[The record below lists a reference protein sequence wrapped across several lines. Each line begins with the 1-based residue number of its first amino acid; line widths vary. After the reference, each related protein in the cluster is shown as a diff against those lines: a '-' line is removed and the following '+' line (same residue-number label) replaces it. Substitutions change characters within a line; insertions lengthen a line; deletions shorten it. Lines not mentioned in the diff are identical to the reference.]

1 MVVVLPSRL
10 SDLSDDELE
19 ALEWSIG
26 CERRYRRAVAARSQ
40 AAVAEGAAVAPE
52 PTPEEEPAAVYC
64 YITKHG
70 RCWHRRKTC
79 QHLRRSGTI
88 TELLE
93 IPKEKLPCKTCAS

>member
-19 ALEWSIG
+19 ALEWSFR
-26 CERRYRRAVAARSQ
+26 CERRYRTGVAARSQ
-40 AAVAEGAAVAPE
+40 AAAAEGAAAAPK
-52 PTPEEEPAAVYC
+52 PTPKEEPAAVYV
-64 YITKHG
+64 YITNHG

-79 QHLRRSGTI
+79 RHLRNSRTI

-93 IPKEKLPCKTCAS
+93 IPKDKRPCKTCAS

>member
-10 SDLSDDELE
+10 SDLSDDELD

-26 CERRYRRAVAARSQ
+26 RERAYRTVVAAQSQ
-40 AAVAEGAAVAPE
+40 AAAAEGAAAAPE

-79 QHLRRSGTI
+79 QHLRKSCTI
-88 TELLE
+88 TELRE
-93 IPKEKLPCKTCAS
+93 TPKDKRPCKTCAY

>member
-10 SDLSDDELE
+10 SDLSDDGLD

-52 PTPEEEPAAVYC
+52 PTPVEEPVAVYC
-64 YITKHG
+64 YISQHG

-79 QHLRRSGTI
+79 PGLRQARTI

-93 IPKEKLPCKTCAS
+93 IPKDKRPCKVCGS